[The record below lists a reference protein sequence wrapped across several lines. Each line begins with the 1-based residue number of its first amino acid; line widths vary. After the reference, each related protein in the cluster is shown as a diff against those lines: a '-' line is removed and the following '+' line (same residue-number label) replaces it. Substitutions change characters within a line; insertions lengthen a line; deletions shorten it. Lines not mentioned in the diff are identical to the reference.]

1 MYTAKKA
8 GAWLLCL
15 AVTVGVAT
23 VGHSQAF
30 TRIAAKVV
38 NQDNEPLKGAL
49 VTVTTPEIPSFQ
61 FSKKTNKRGQCIVNF
76 SDGTVIYDFLIEMEG
91 YQTLKAEVRP
101 TFGTIDDRVF
111 TLAPAG
117 EDTAS
122 TAVTTVEKPS
132 GPTLG
137 SKKLRRYN
145 EGVEAQQAG
154 DLEGAM
160 AKFREAVEAD
170 PEFALA
176 FTGIATVAM
185 EQGNYLEAAKAAEKA
200 VTLDPESY
208 RALLLRYDAYRNLG
222 DETKAAAA
230 AKALRQAGD
239 ISEATGRIFREAVDA
254 FEAGDMGTAKARF
267 RQALDLDPELAP
279 AYANL
284 AQIYNWEGDS
294 ERAAAMA
301 DEVLERRPDDV
312 AALKIRYDA
321 SIRLGDHD
329 AAATALEPLVAADP
343 EWAATALFDQAQALF
358 NANRIEEAGT
368 IAEEILEVRPDHPGS
383 LYLAGLCANSAGDTT
398 TAAARL
404 EHFLEVAPDSEMAPT
419 AREILKYLQ

>member
-61 FSKKTNKRGQCIVNF
+61 FSKKTNKRGQCIVTF
-76 SDGTVIYDFLIEMEG
+76 SDGTVIYDFTIELEG

-101 TFGTIDDRVF
+101 TVGTIDDRVF

-117 EDTAS
+117 EDVAS
-122 TAVTTVEKPS
+122 TAVTTVEKPAR
-132 GPTLG
+132 PTVG
-137 SKKLRRYN
+137 SKKVRRYN

-170 PEFALA
+170 PEFAPA

-185 EQGNYLEAAKAAEKA
+185 EQGDYQEAATAAERA

-208 RALLLRYDAYRNLG
+208 RALQLRYDAYRNMG
-222 DETKAAAA
+222 DEKMAAVA
-230 AKALRQAGD
+230 AKALKQAGD
-239 ISEATGRIFREAVDA
+239 ISEATAQTFREAI
-254 FEAGDMGTAKARF
+254 EAANAGNLEIAKARF
-267 RQALDLDPELAP
+267 RQALDLDPELVA
-279 AYANL
+279 AYSNL
-284 AQIYNWEGDS
+284 AQIYMWEGDA

-301 DEVLERRPDDV
+301 DEVLRRRPDDV
-312 AALKIRYDA
+312 PALKIRYQA
-321 SIRLGDHD
+321 LHRMGDDD
-329 AAATALEPLVAADP
+329 AAKSILEEIVSADP
-343 EWAATALFDQAQALF
+343 EWATSVLFDDAQQLF
-358 NANRIEEAGT
+358 NANQFEEART
-368 IAEEILEVRPDHPGS
+368 VFEQILTVQPDHPES
-383 LYLAGLCANSAGDTT
+383 HYLAGLCCNSSGDFEGAKLHLT
-398 TAAARL
+398 RFIEL
-404 EHFLEVAPDSEMAPT
+404 APDSPMAPT

>member
-23 VGHSQAF
+23 VCHSQAF
-30 TRIAAKVV
+30 TRIAAKIVD
-38 NQDNEPLKGAL
+38 QDGEPVKGAL
-49 VTVTTPEIPSFQ
+49 VTVTSAEVPSFKH
-61 FSKKTNKRGQCIVNF
+61 SKKTNKRGLSIVTF
-76 SDGTVIYDFLIEMEG
+76 AIGTAIYDFTIEMEG
-91 YQTLKAEVRP
+91 YQTVTAEVQPRV
-101 TFGTIDDRVF
+101 GVIEERVF
-111 TLAPAG
+111 TLSPVGAAVAS
-117 EDTAS
+117 DT
-122 TAVTTVEKPS
+122 TTTVERPAA
-132 GPTLG
+132 PTIT
-137 SKKLRRYN
+137 SRKVRRYN

-154 DLEGAM
+154 DLDGAM
-160 AKFREAVEAD
+160 ANFHEAAEID
-170 PEFALA
+170 PEFAPA

-185 EQGNYLEAAKAAEKA
+185 EQGNYEEAAAAAERA
-200 VTLDPESY
+200 VALEPESY
-208 RALLLRYDAYRNLG
+208 RALHLRYDAYRNLG
-222 DETKAAAA
+222 DQAKADAA
-230 AKALRQAGD
+230 AKALREAGD
-239 ISEATGRIFREAVDA
+239 ISEATSRIFREAVDA
-254 FEAGDMGTAKARF
+254 FEAGNMGIAKARF
-267 RQALDLDPELAP
+267 HQALDLDPELVP

-312 AALKIRYDA
+312 AALKIRYNA
-321 SIRLGDHD
+321 SRRLGDSE
-329 AAATALEPLVAADP
+329 AARSALEPLVAADP

-383 LYLAGLCANSAGDTT
+383 LYLAGLCANSAGDP
-398 TAAARL
+398 AAAKAHL
-404 EHFLEVAPDSEMAPT
+404 ERFLEVAPDSEMAPT